1 MQLAEKL
8 SNDLKTALKSGDKI
22 RLGILRMVKAEIKNK
37 EIEKGAS
44 PGEEEI
50 LAMLRSFVKRA
61 KDSIEQF
68 SNAGRTDLAEKEK
81 AELAVIQEYLPRQ
94 ISEDDIRQ
102 IVKDAVA
109 ETGAS
114 GPKDMGRVMKAV
126 MGKTKGQADGKLVNS
141 LVKEILEK

>member
-1 MQLAEKL
+1 MQLADKL
-8 SNDLKTALKSGDKI
+8 LDDLKASLKSGDKN
-22 RLGILRMVKAEIKNK
+22 RLGILRMIKSAIKNK
-37 EIEKGAS
+37 EIEKGS
-44 PGEEEI
+44 PLDEEEI
-50 LAMLRSFVKRA
+50 QAMFSTFVKRA

-81 AELAVIQEYLPRQ
+81 QELAVMQEYLPTQ

-114 GPKDMGRVMKAV
+114 GPKDMGMVMKAV

>member
-1 MQLAEKL
+1 MF
-8 SNDLKTALKSGDKI
+8 
-22 RLGILRMVKAEIKNK
+22 
-37 EIEKGAS
+37 
-44 PGEEEI
+44 
-50 LAMLRSFVKRA
+50 RSFVKRA

-81 AELAVIQEYLPRQ
+81 EELAVMQEYLPKQ

-102 IVKDAVA
+102 IVKDAVE

-114 GPKDMGRVMKAV
+114 GPKDMGRVMKTV